1 MAETAVVFDI
11 GEVLLRWDPHRAYA
25 DLIPDA
31 DARTAFFDT
40 CGMWEMNLDIDR
52 GAPFR
57 GRVEEQAARH
67 PEQRDLILAWA
78 DRWADMAYDL
88 IPGSWT
94 TLRALRSQGTPVF
107 ALSNFGVETFEI
119 AERLYPDLTE
129 FDARF
134 ISGHRKVIKPDAAF
148 YEMLET
154 ETGFSGEEIIF
165 FDDRQANI
173 DAAKA
178 RGWQAH
184 LFTSSEA
191 MTTTLID
198 KRILDHD
205 MSSG

>member
-1 MAETAVVFDI
+1 MSETAVVFDI
-11 GEVLLRWDPHRAYA
+11 GEVLLRWDPHRAYE

-31 DARTAFFDT
+31 DARTAFFEA
-40 CGMWEMNLDIDR
+40 CGMWDMNLDIDR

-57 GRVEEQAARH
+57 DRVAEQAERH
-67 PEQRDLILAWA
+67 PAERDLILAWA
-78 DRWADMAYDL
+78 DRWADMAYEL
-88 IPGSWT
+88 IGESWT
-94 TLRALRSQGTPVF
+94 TLRALRTQGTPVF

-119 AERLYPDLTE
+119 AERLYPALTE

-134 ISGHRKVIKPDAAF
+134 ISGHRKVIKPDPAF

-154 ETGFSGEEIIF
+154 ETGFSGESLVF

-173 DAAKA
+173 DAAKE
-178 RGWQAH
+178 RGWDAH
-184 LFTSSEA
+184 LFTSPEA

-198 KRILDHD
+198 RRILDHD